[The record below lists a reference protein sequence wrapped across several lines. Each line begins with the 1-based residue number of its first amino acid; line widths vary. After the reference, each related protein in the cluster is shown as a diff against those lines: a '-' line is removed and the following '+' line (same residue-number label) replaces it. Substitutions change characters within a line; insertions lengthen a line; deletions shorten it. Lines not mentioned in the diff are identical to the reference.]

1 MPRSSAAASETPSKQ
16 LAAFVG
22 KFDPEIARL
31 VRATRRLLRTR
42 FHTGVELVYDNYN
55 ALAIG
60 WGPTERAS
68 DVIVSL
74 AVYASGVNLYFM
86 QGARLADPS
95 GILQGAGRQGRF
107 VRLVTPADVSTPE
120 IDRLLTAATLLARTP
135 MPTTG
140 RVRTII
146 KSVSARQRPRRT
158 GVQAKSAA
166 GASRSKRSSPRN
178 TA

>member
-1 MPRSSAAASETPSKQ
+1 LSRDAPSKQ
-16 LAAFVG
+16 LATFIA

-31 VRATRRLLRTR
+31 VRATRRVLRTR
-42 FHTGVELVYDNYN
+42 FHTGMELVYDNYN

-86 QGARLADPS
+86 QGARLADPD
-95 GILQGAGRQGRF
+95 GVLQGAGRQGRF

-120 IDRLLTAATLLARTP
+120 IERLLAAAAGLARAP
-135 MPTTG
+135 MPATG
-140 RVRTII
+140 RLRTIS
-146 KSVSARQRPRRT
+146 KAVSPRQRPRRS
-158 GVQAKSAA
+158 GVQAKAAA
-166 GASRSKRSSPRN
+166 GTSRSKRASPRG
-178 TA
+178 TASRA